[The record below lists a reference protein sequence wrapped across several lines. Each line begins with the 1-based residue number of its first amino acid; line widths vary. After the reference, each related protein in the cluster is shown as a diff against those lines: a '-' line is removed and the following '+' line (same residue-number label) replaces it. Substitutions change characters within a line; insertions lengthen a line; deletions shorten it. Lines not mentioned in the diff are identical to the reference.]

1 MYPLAS
7 WFVQHASYFINAN
20 DDTSSWGLT
29 QSLCFSALYVLKFT
43 FLQSNAWLV
52 YCKRIAYI
60 NNSLWWHVASRYSC
74 LMLLHLKHI
83 LHSFQVTVVP
93 LFPPTMDLWRAT
105 ATQQRVQRCSTAVTQ
120 VIFQMEGW
128 ELCALRMSG
137 IPTLLIWVVQLVWCS
152 DWST

>member
-29 QSLCFSALYVLKFT
+29 QSLCFSLYMY
-43 FLQSNAWLV
+43 SNSHFCSQMHDL
-52 YCKRIAYI
+52 CIAKGLPT
-60 NNSLWWHVASRYSC
+60 STTLWWHVASRYSC

-152 DWST
+152 DWSM